1 MIEAEQD
8 PRLVALEALEM
19 MGSAPE
25 ERFDRITRMAEELFR
40 VPVAEI
46 HFLDDTTLF
55 TKSPQRP
62 DAVLAYPRAG
72 TFCDATLEKRT
83 TFVVPDLGADEA
95 WVGHEHVAG
104 YPHVRFYAGRPLSV
118 EGDLQLGTLCL
129 IDFVPRSLTP
139 DERQLLEEF
148 GEWVERELRD
158 TAERDRAADMQTQMA
173 PSSLHHPAGY
183 ELSGLSLPRWT
194 ITGDFY
200 SWRGD
205 DETVDLTLVDVMGK
219 GTAAAIVAAS
229 IRSAFR
235 ARLGGDPDAVVSAV
249 SAQLHDDFTA
259 TETFAT
265 LFHGRLD
272 TASGRID
279 FVDAGHGLTV
289 LLRAD
294 GSFQRLAALGLPLGI
309 AEDGGWIT
317 QTVEL
322 AVGDSLLAFTDG
334 VLDLYDG
341 TLQSLARAVDL
352 ARDSADTAEFLQAL
366 KALAASG
373 SASDDIT
380 ALVLTRTGADRS
392 AEKDP
397 A

>member
-1 MIEAEQD
+1 
-8 PRLVALEALEM
+8 
-19 MGSAPE
+19 
-25 ERFDRITRMAEELFR
+25 
-40 VPVAEI
+40 
-46 HFLDDTTLF
+46 
-55 TKSPQRP
+55 
-62 DAVLAYPRAG
+62 
-72 TFCDATLEKRT
+72 
-83 TFVVPDLGADEA
+83 
-95 WVGHEHVAG
+95 
-104 YPHVRFYAGRPLSV
+104 
-118 EGDLQLGTLCL
+118 
-129 IDFVPRSLTP
+129 
-139 DERQLLEEF
+139 
-148 GEWVERELRD
+148 
-158 TAERDRAADMQTQMA
+158 
-173 PSSLHHPAGY
+173 
-183 ELSGLSLPRWT
+183 
-194 ITGDFY
+194 
-200 SWRGD
+200 
-205 DETVDLTLVDVMGK
+205 
-219 GTAAAIVAAS
+219 
-229 IRSAFR
+229 
-235 ARLGGDPDAVVSAV
+235 
-249 SAQLHDDFTA
+249 TA

-352 ARDSADTAEFLQAL
+352 ARDSADTAAFLQAL
-366 KALAASG
+366 RALAASG